1 MTTAT
6 GGRLGLPCAA
16 RNSSRATA
24 STSSSRSRRRRAS
37 RSFTAAAP
45 WRALASRGEHRSGG
59 EHARRRHVAVLLR
72 RGLAPRRR
80 AEQGGRRRPQRSQQ
94 VPQLRWGREVLLLL
108 DAAHDLDAA
117 GRPQALDDLRDEP
130 LGGGRAGGHADD
142 AFEVV
147 GKVGRRVDPQHAPAA
162 GGCGDAGERHGVRGV
177 RRADDDDGVAA
188 PGDGPQRGLAVRRRV
203 AQVGAAGHPQVRE
216 ALARASRDLAPLVV
230 GEGRLGEQRHGR
242 AGVLERVDVR
252 LALDEADGARRDGHR
267 PDGLLVAGVAHVDDG
282 VALLRPHL
290 ELVVHLRHERA
301 HRVHDGAPPLAGRAM
316 RREHERRAGGD
327 VGDVVDEDHPLPGEL
342 LDDEAVVDDL
352 VVAVDG
358 GLEDADHPGERLD
371 RHLDAGAEAAR
382 LGEQDAVDLHAAK
395 GTAPAR
401 YAGSMPFP
409 QVVGVAPASPA
420 AQAGVLR
427 GDELRSVNGVVP
439 RDVIEYHLLV
449 DEPTVELELRRG
461 GLDLEV
467 TIEKAAGAPLGIEV
481 SSPVFDR
488 VRTCDNH
495 CEFCFIYQLPKGM
508 RRSLYVKDDD
518 YRLSF
523 LYGNFTTLTR
533 FTELDLERVVTER
546 LSPLYVSIHATDPE
560 VRARLLRNRRGAT
573 SLRWLRALLD
583 AGIEVHGQIVVCPG
597 VNDGAALHDTLA
609 GILERFP
616 ELASAAAVPLG
627 VSRFSREAA
636 MRPHTSAE
644 AAAVLDT
651 VEEWQARFLAATG
664 RRLVHAADEYYLLA
678 AREFPEAAAYEG
690 YPQLENGVG
699 MARAFEAGLLGTV
712 APASGRRGGFFAAVD
727 GAPRTGY
734 RAERA
739 RPGRADE
746 RRAEWPAVVLT
757 STYGAQ

>member
-1 MTTAT
+1 
-6 GGRLGLPCAA
+6 
-16 RNSSRATA
+16 
-24 STSSSRSRRRRAS
+24 
-37 RSFTAAAP
+37 
-45 WRALASRGEHRSGG
+45 
-59 EHARRRHVAVLLR
+59 
-72 RGLAPRRR
+72 
-80 AEQGGRRRPQRSQQ
+80 
-94 VPQLRWGREVLLLL
+94 
-108 DAAHDLDAA
+108 
-117 GRPQALDDLRDEP
+117 
-130 LGGGRAGGHADD
+130 
-142 AFEVV
+142 
-147 GKVGRRVDPQHAPAA
+147 
-162 GGCGDAGERHGVRGV
+162 
-177 RRADDDDGVAA
+177 
-188 PGDGPQRGLAVRRRV
+188 
-203 AQVGAAGHPQVRE
+203 
-216 ALARASRDLAPLVV
+216 
-230 GEGRLGEQRHGR
+230 
-242 AGVLERVDVR
+242 
-252 LALDEADGARRDGHR
+252 
-267 PDGLLVAGVAHVDDG
+267 
-282 VALLRPHL
+282 
-290 ELVVHLRHERA
+290 
-301 HRVHDGAPPLAGRAM
+301 
-316 RREHERRAGGD
+316 
-327 VGDVVDEDHPLPGEL
+327 
-342 LDDEAVVDDL
+342 
-352 VVAVDG
+352 
-358 GLEDADHPGERLD
+358 
-371 RHLDAGAEAAR
+371 
-382 LGEQDAVDLHAAK
+382 
-395 GTAPAR
+395 
-401 YAGSMPFP
+401 MPFP

-546 LSPLYVSIHATDPE
+546 LSPLYVSIHATDPAL
-560 VRARLLRNRRGAT
+560 RARLLRNRRGAT

-583 AGIEVHGQIVVCPG
+583 HGIEVHGQIVVCPG

-757 STYGAQ
+757 STYGAQVLGPLLGRAGWPDVEVLAIENRFFGGNVAVAGLLTASDVGRALDAAPAQRRYLLPDVCLSEGRFLDGGTVADLPRPVEVVAADGAALRRALEAGARHGAPAGARVRGGR